1 MVTGMANGDLDLL
14 PALFTYRDA
23 VGAGLSKRRLYALR
37 DAGLIQSVARG
48 IFTRTDSSEPFDLD
62 LAEIALRV
70 PTATLCLTSALVRH
84 GLTDQNPAAL
94 DIAIPAGSHRPAM
107 ATPVKWHRFDRRT
120 FDIGRNLLPIRPGV
134 NIGIY
139 SAERC
144 IVDAFRLSWAEGD
157 DLAYIALLRWLRRR
171 DSKPASLYEIAG
183 NFPNSL
189 HKILKAVQTLSY
201 E

>member
-1 MVTGMANGDLDLL
+1 VVKVAYGDLDLL

-23 VGAGLSKRRLYALR
+23 VEAGLTKRRLYALR
-37 DAGLIQSVARG
+37 DAGLIEAVARG
-48 IFTRTDSSEPFDLD
+48 IFARSDNREPFDLD

-70 PTATLCLTSALVRH
+70 PAATLCLTSALVRH

-94 DIAIPAGSHRPAM
+94 DIAIPADAHRPAL
-107 ATPVKWHRFDRRT
+107 ATPVKWHRFARKT
-120 FDIGRNLLPIRPGV
+120 FDIGHNILPIRPGV

-139 SAERC
+139 NAERC
-144 IVDAFRLSWAEGD
+144 IVDAFRLSWVEGD
-157 DLAYIALLRWLRRR
+157 DLAYIALRRWLGRRN
-171 DSKPASLYEIAG
+171 SKPASLYEVAR

-189 HKILKAVQTLSY
+189 PKILKAVQTLSY